1 MLNYYAVYGQ
11 SLPDICL
18 NTYGSMDYFY
28 KLLQDSG
35 IADANQVPYTGQL
48 FVYDPT
54 VIVDVSVNRTT
65 TLNNI
70 RYATANAGNGNT
82 YYLTTGGTG
91 NPKPH
96 NPPPQPPTIYNM
108 YEKVSALNYTS
119 ISDTGETSIVIPTLT
134 GKTIVQIERN
144 IQPYKTSEW
153 SFNKTTA
160 TLTLTEPIFKD
171 ETLFIIYKEM
181 ITI

>member
-1 MLNYYAVYGQ
+1 MLNYYAVSGQ

-35 IADANQVPYTGQL
+35 IADGNQLPYTGQL

-54 VIVDVSVNRTT
+54 VIVDLSVKNTT

-82 YYLTTGGTG
+82 YYIVTGGTG
-91 NPKPH
+91 TPKPN
-96 NPPPQPPTIYNM
+96 NPPPQPPTIFNM

-119 ISDTGETSIVIPTLT
+119 ISDAGETSIVIPTLT
-134 GKTIVQIERN
+134 GKTIVQIEKN
-144 IQPYKTSEW
+144 IQPLKASEW
-153 SFNKTTA
+153 SFSQTTA
-160 TLTLTEPIFKD
+160 TITLIEPIFKD